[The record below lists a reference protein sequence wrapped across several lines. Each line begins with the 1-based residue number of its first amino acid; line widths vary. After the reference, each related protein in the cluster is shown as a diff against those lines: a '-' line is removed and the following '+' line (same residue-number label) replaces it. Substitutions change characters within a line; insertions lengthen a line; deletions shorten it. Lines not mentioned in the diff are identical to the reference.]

1 MSAVLGY
8 DIESVDNRTYEVEGI
23 TGVVS
28 NYTFEEK
35 SYPLMC
41 IDMREGLPSK
51 LKLTLLQTLFKSS
64 SVDTGETSSISI
76 YSFFNDGRRNITKK
90 LGKLKPSQ
98 VKSFLR
104 IFNSFNE
111 DEEKTYNLIGY
122 YNEKLKLE
130 GDMLYVLSN

>member
-41 IDMREGLPSK
+41 IDMRKGLPSK

-64 SVDTGETSSISI
+64 SVDTGEASSISI